1 MSKKIS
7 DLPSIDISQIESGME
22 IEIEQENVSYR
33 VSLAQLLAYMS
44 VHFMAASKESVLMP
58 KAGGTFTGTVAAKDE
73 NPTTAFATRNIKGT
87 ASDPGAGSAL
97 ATGRVLVVY
106 DE

>member
-7 DLPSIDISQIESGME
+7 DLPSIDIAQIETGME

-33 VSLAQLLAYMS
+33 VSLAQLLAYMQA
-44 VHFMAASKESVLMP
+44 HFIPANKENTLMP
-58 KAGGTFTGTVAAKDE
+58 KSGGVFTGTVAAKDE
-73 NPTTAFATRNIKGT
+73 NPTTAFSTRNIKAT
-87 ASDPGAGSAL
+87 ATDPGAGSAL
-97 ATGRVLVVY
+97 ETGRILVVY